1 MTDDGD
7 GDMVR
12 VAARGFG
19 DGDRLQLQIRRSF
32 DQRPDHP
39 RQVQALHRR
48 QHDRFF
54 WKYNGPGLMLR
65 GAINPEPGGTQH
77 HVVEVKRRFLFMT
90 PRVFVDGAELER
102 IK

>member
-1 MTDDGD
+1 MAIDCSYKYGDHLISVRITLDKSKLYIDGNMID
-7 GDMVR
+7 SSGNIMG
-12 VAARGFG
+12 RGS
-19 DGDRLQLQIRRSF
+19 L
-32 DQRPDHP
+32 
-39 RQVQALHRR
+39 
-48 QHDRFF
+48 
-54 WKYNGPGLMLR
+54 LR